1 VHAIVPSFCDNQNIL
16 TLRANE
22 FFSFHGTQRNSWR
35 LVPECGSGR
44 HLAYQARSCQVEEV
58 GAYGEMTTMSGTDD
72 NESNGIAPAVA
83 QQIDEN
89 LKRLYSDATSEDLP
103 PSLTELLNA
112 LREKDAQEKSGDE

>member
-1 VHAIVPSFCDNQNIL
+1 
-16 TLRANE
+16 
-22 FFSFHGTQRNSWR
+22 
-35 LVPECGSGR
+35 
-44 HLAYQARSCQVEEV
+44 
-58 GAYGEMTTMSGTDD
+58 MTTMSGTDD